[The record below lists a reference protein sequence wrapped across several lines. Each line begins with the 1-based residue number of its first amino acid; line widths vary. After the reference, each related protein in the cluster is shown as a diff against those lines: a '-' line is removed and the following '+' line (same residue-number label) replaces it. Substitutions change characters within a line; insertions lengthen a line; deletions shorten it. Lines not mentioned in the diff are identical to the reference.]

1 MRFLIITGMSGAGKS
16 TASKCLEDLGYYCV
30 DNLPLTLLPK
40 FAELC
45 AQSPTLIHKAALV
58 IDIREGHFLSQFH
71 EIVEPMQKEG
81 HELEIIFLDAADEV
95 LVRRFSETRRPHP
108 LDQRGPVING
118 IQKERQLLGEL
129 RQQADRIIDTSNF
142 TVHDFKRMMGQY
154 YSQTK
159 THTELALISFGYKF
173 GLPYDADL
181 VFDLRFLP
189 NPHFIEELRPL
200 TGLDEGVKNFVLNR
214 PETQSFLYHL
224 KNFLHYA
231 LPLYVQEGRAYL
243 SIALGCT
250 GGVHRSV
257 ALVDYLSQELMKEN
271 YEITVRHRD
280 LDKRT

>member
-1 MRFLIITGMSGAGKS
+1 MRFLVITGMSGAGKS
-16 TASKCLEDLGYYCV
+16 SASKCLEDQGYYCV
-30 DNLPLTLLPK
+30 DNLPLALIPK

-45 AQSPTLIHKAALV
+45 AQSPTVIHKAALV
-58 IDIREGHFLSQFH
+58 IDIREGQFLSQFQ
-71 EIVEPMQKEG
+71 ETLEYMQKEG
-81 HELEIIFLDAADEV
+81 HDLEIIFLDAGDET

-108 LDQRGPVING
+108 LDQRGAVING
-118 IQKERQLLGEL
+118 IQLERQMLAGL
-129 RQQADRIIDTSNF
+129 RQMADRIIDTSSL
-142 TVHDFKRMMGQY
+142 TVHDFKRIIAQN
-154 YSQTK
+154 YSK
-159 THTELALISFGYKF
+159 TTVRTALALISFGYKF

-189 NPHFIEELRPL
+189 NPHFVEELRPL

-214 PETQSFLYHL
+214 QETQDFLHHL
-224 KNFLHYA
+224 RNFLHYA

-257 ALVDYLSQELMKEN
+257 ALVDYLAQEMRKED
-271 YEITVRHRD
+271 YEISVRHRD